1 MREKKL
7 KKLCDKY
14 RDKNAL
20 YDVIVPG
27 SGGKDSIYVSQLLK
41 NKYKMKVLSV
51 TWAPHLYTDIGW
63 KNFQSWCKTGID
75 NILVTPNYKVHSKL
89 TSLAFKK
96 LVNPFQPFIM
106 GQKVCAPKIALKYGV
121 KLIFY
126 GENNSEARG
135 NYKENL
141 SPIMDPKHFTR
152 KNKKSKLF
160 FGGVSMDDL
169 KKNME

>member
-1 MREKKL
+1 MEIERKKL

-63 KNFQSWCKTGID
+63 KTFRAGAKRVSIIFWLHQI
-75 NILVTPNYKVHSKL
+75 I
-89 TSLAFKK
+89 
-96 LVNPFQPFIM
+96 
-106 GQKVCAPKIALKYGV
+106 KYTQ
-121 KLIFY
+121 
-126 GENNSEARG
+126 
-135 NYKENL
+135 NL
-141 SPIMDPKHFTR
+141 P
-152 KNKKSKLF
+152 
-160 FGGVSMDDL
+160 V
-169 KKNME
+169 